1 MAPRAHDRFRFD
13 GITMAPEANVAALAR
28 SAPDAVLAPPRPAP
42 APRTGWTYLG
52 HAAIHPSNLL
62 LLIGVM
68 FLSLILWNAPVLLAG
83 LGVEGL
89 FLGVVPR
96 TAFFRRRIDELLDE
110 ADRAVAAKAREA
122 LVLKM
127 GEAHRQELARIEA
140 LVAKTFS
147 NEGRHGVG
155 VFALGERRGLAEL
168 SASYIRLAVAHKACE
183 ESLAMTNRHVLEGTI
198 RSLEAAEGASGD
210 RTRELLRRRL
220 SIAYRRAECWTRTRE
235 NLEAIGHQLAT
246 IAELVQLVHQE
257 SLVPPE
263 PAGVGGAIDR
273 LLSEFEESAGALREL
288 AELRIEEPFD
298 IGELG
303 AEGAVLARRA

>member
-13 GITMAPEANVAALAR
+13 GLTMAPEANGAPLAR
-28 SAPDAVLAPPRPAP
+28 SAHDAPLAPPRPA
-42 APRTGWTYLG
+42 ARTGWTYLG
-52 HAAIHPSNLL
+52 HAVIHPSNLL

-68 FLSLILWNAPVLLAG
+68 FLSLILWNAPVLFAG

-89 FLGVVPR
+89 FLAVVPR
-96 TAFFRRRIDELLDE
+96 TTYFRRRIDEILDE

-147 NEGRHGVG
+147 NEGRHGAA
-155 VFALGERRGLAEL
+155 FALGERRGLAEL

-198 RSLEAAEGASGD
+198 RTLEAAEGASGE

-263 PAGVGGAIDR
+263 PASVGGAIDR
-273 LLSEFEESAGALREL
+273 LLADFEESAGALREL